1 MRKQVSSIIAIIL
14 LLLAGAGFLFVKYA
28 QQKIAVYYAEKESKL
43 YRYYYDYYYAH
54 NKRFSA
60 TEFLKVLSRKDP
72 ELYELLKNGKIA
84 YYPKEEG
91 FAYQRYASSQN
102 FVSFEDFTFAKF
114 LFSDANIAIDPIMSL
129 SKIDY
134 ETDVVYQ
141 YKNDSFIEKEL
152 FNKRLLID
160 KYTQLLH
167 CKKPFLEEDCLSS
180 DYNLCKEATAVIFP
194 KEVVLVKSSFEP
206 ESEAIIKQ
214 VLQTHYTN
222 TNDTLMVVVNFPNLS
237 EAKCLNIRISI
248 DH

>member
-1 MRKQVSSIIAIIL
+1 MRKQVITIIAIIL
-14 LLLAGAGFLFVKYA
+14 LLLAGAGFLFVKYV
-28 QQKIAVYYAEKESKL
+28 QQKAAIYYAEKESRL

-72 ELYELLKNGKIA
+72 ELYELLKNEKIV

-114 LFSDANIAIDPIMSL
+114 LFSDANIAIDPIMSF

-134 ETDVVYQ
+134 ETDVIYQ
-141 YKNDSFIEKEL
+141 YKNDSFIEKEV

-167 CKKPFLEEDCLSS
+167 CKTPFLEEDCLSYN
-180 DYNLCKEATAVIFP
+180 YNLCKEVTAVIFP
-194 KEVVLVKSSFEP
+194 KEVVIVKSNFEP

-214 VLQTHYTN
+214 VLQSHYTN
-222 TNDTLMVVVNFPNLS
+222 ANDTLMAVVIFPNLS
-237 EAKCLNIRISI
+237 EAKCLNIN
-248 DH
+248 

>member
-1 MRKQVSSIIAIIL
+1 MRKEVITIVAIIL

-28 QQKIAVYYAEKESKL
+28 QQKTAVYYAEKESRL

-102 FVSFEDFTFAKF
+102 FVSFDDFTFAKF
-114 LFSDANIAIDPIMSL
+114 LFSDANIAIDPIMSF

-141 YKNDSFIEKEL
+141 YKNDSFIEKEA
-152 FNKRLLID
+152 FNKRLLYNPQNEMYQFS
-160 KYTQLLH
+160 KRNVH
-167 CKKPFLEEDCLSS
+167 FLS
-180 DYNLCKEATAVIFP
+180 VG
-194 KEVVLVKSSFEP
+194 
-206 ESEAIIKQ
+206 
-214 VLQTHYTN
+214 
-222 TNDTLMVVVNFPNLS
+222 
-237 EAKCLNIRISI
+237 
-248 DH
+248 

>member
-14 LLLAGAGFLFVKYA
+14 LLLAGAGFLFVKYV
-28 QQKIAVYYAEKESKL
+28 QQKTAVYYAEKESKL

-102 FVSFEDFTFAKF
+102 FVSFDDFTFAKF
-114 LFSDANIAIDPIMSL
+114 LFSDANIAIDPIMSF

-141 YKNDSFIEKEL
+141 YKNDSFIEKEV

-167 CKKPFLEEDCLSS
+167 CKTPFLEEDCLPS
-180 DYNLCKEATAVIFP
+180 DYNLCKEVTAVIFP
-194 KEVVLVKSSFEP
+194 KEVVIVKSNFEP

-214 VLQTHYTN
+214 VLQSHYTN
-222 TNDTLMVVVNFPNLS
+222 ANDTLMAVVIFPNLS
-237 EAKCLNIRISI
+237 EAKCLNIN
-248 DH
+248 

>member
-1 MRKQVSSIIAIIL
+1 MRKQVITIIAIIL

-28 QQKIAVYYAEKESKL
+28 QQKTAVYYAEKESRL

-60 TEFLKVLSRKDP
+60 TEFLKVLSHKDP

-84 YYPKEEG
+84 YYPEEEG

-102 FVSFEDFTFAKF
+102 FVSFDDFTFAKF
-114 LFSDANIAIDPIMSL
+114 LFSDTNIAIDPIMSF

-134 ETDVVYQ
+134 ETEVIYQ
-141 YKNDSFIEKEL
+141 YKNDSFTPKEN
-152 FNKRLLID
+152 FNWYLLRD
-160 KYTQLLH
+160 KYIEALH

-180 DYNLCKEATAVIFP
+180 NYNLCKEAIAVIFP
-194 KEVVLVKSSFEP
+194 KEVAIVKSSFEP

-222 TNDTLMVVVNFPNLS
+222 TNDTLMVVVSFPNLS
-237 EAKCLNIRISI
+237 EAKCLNIN
-248 DH
+248 

>member
-1 MRKQVSSIIAIIL
+1 MRKQVITIIAIIL

-28 QQKIAVYYAEKESKL
+28 QQKMAVYYAEKESRL

-60 TEFLKVLSRKDP
+60 TEFLKVLSHKDP

-84 YYPKEEG
+84 YYLEEEG
-91 FAYQRYASSQN
+91 FAYQRYASSRN

-134 ETDVVYQ
+134 ETDVIYQ
-141 YKNDSFIEKEL
+141 YKNDSFIEKEV

-167 CKKPFLEEDCLSS
+167 CKKPFLEEDCPSP
-180 DYNLCKEATAVIFP
+180 DYNLCKEAIAVIFP
-194 KEVVLVKSSFEP
+194 KEVAIVKSSFEP

-214 VLQTHYTN
+214 VLQTYIN
-222 TNDTLMVVVNFPNLS
+222 ANDTLMVVVSFPNLS
-237 EAKCLNIRISI
+237 EAKCLNIN
-248 DH
+248 

>member
-1 MRKQVSSIIAIIL
+1 MRKQVFTIIAIIL
-14 LLLAGAGFLFVKYA
+14 LLLAGAGFLFVKYV
-28 QQKIAVYYAEKESKL
+28 QQKID
-43 YRYYYDYYYAH
+43 DYYYAH

-60 TEFLKVLSRKDP
+60 TEFLKVLSHKDP

-102 FVSFEDFTFAKF
+102 FVSFEDFTFAKV

-134 ETDVVYQ
+134 ETDVIYQ

-167 CKKPFLEEDCLSS
+167 CKKPFLEEDC
-180 DYNLCKEATAVIFP
+180 P
-194 KEVVLVKSSFEP
+194 
-206 ESEAIIKQ
+206 
-214 VLQTHYTN
+214 
-222 TNDTLMVVVNFPNLS
+222 
-237 EAKCLNIRISI
+237 AKRQPR
-248 DH
+248 